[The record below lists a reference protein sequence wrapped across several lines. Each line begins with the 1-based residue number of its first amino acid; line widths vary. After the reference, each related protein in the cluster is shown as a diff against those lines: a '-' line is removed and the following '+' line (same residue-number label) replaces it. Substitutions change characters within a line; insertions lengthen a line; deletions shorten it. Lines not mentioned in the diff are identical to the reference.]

1 MIRPGVLLL
10 LLATLTLASPAGAQ
24 VFYEAPVTPNAEAQ
38 PQATAPATETPA
50 SNTPA
55 DPIADLLDALPPD
68 QSTDSAE
75 AEPEVTQRQEQEAL
89 TAAPFTPGAQPAAP
103 VLLPQTPQAI
113 PPSAPTPAITA
124 TPRRPTPTRPMLD
137 RPVMIDE
144 ADRSPD
150 GPPTPLDLGYEAR
163 IRGSASSAQ
172 GLLGPLDGGWT
183 VRGPDGAAVYGL
195 QLVDRGTGGALEGAW
210 RAMGGSGR
218 VGLIESLDRQGSIL
232 TVRINRGYGRPV
244 TVLVLSASG
253 DGSWVGDL
261 SDEAGTRAVTMRRN

>member
-1 MIRPGVLLL
+1 LIRPGVLLL
-10 LLATLTLASPAGAQ
+10 LLATLTLATPAGAQ
-24 VFYEAPVTPNAEAQ
+24 VFYEAPVTPNAEPQ
-38 PQATAPATETPA
+38 PQATAPAADAPY
-50 SNTPA
+50 
-55 DPIADLLDALPPD
+55 DPIADLLDAMPPD

-89 TAAPFTPGAQPAAP
+89 LAAPFTPGAQPAAP
-103 VLLPQTPQAI
+103 VLLPQTPQVI
-113 PPSAPTPAITA
+113 PPSPPVPAITA
-124 TPRRPTPTRPMLD
+124 TPRRPAPTRPTLD

-183 VRGPDGAAVYGL
+183 VRGPDGAPLYGL
-195 QLVDRGTGGALEGAW
+195 QLVDRGSGGALEGAW

-218 VGLIESLDRQGSIL
+218 VGLIESLERQGTIL
-232 TVRINRGYGRPV
+232 TVRINRGHGRPV
-244 TVLVLSASG
+244 TVLTLSAG
-253 DGSWVGDL
+253 ADGGWVGDL
-261 SDEAGTRAVTMRRN
+261 SDEAGTRAVTMKRN

>member
-24 VFYEAPVTPNAEAQ
+24 VFYEAPVTPNAEA
-38 PQATAPATETPA
+38 PETA
-50 SNTPA
+50 S

-75 AEPEVTQRQEQEAL
+75 AEPEVTQREEQEAL
-89 TAAPFTPGAQPAAP
+89 LAAPFTPGAHPTAP

-113 PPSAPTPAITA
+113 PPSPPPVVTA
-124 TPRRPTPTRPMLD
+124 TPRRPAPPHPTLD

-144 ADRSPD
+144 TDRSPE
-150 GPPTPLDLGYEAR
+150 GPPSPLDLGYEAR

-183 VRGPDGAAVYGL
+183 VRGADGAALYGL
-195 QLVDRGTGGALEGAW
+195 QLVDRGGGGGLEGAW

-218 VGLIESLDRQGSIL
+218 VGLIESLDRQGSLL
-232 TVRINRGYGRPV
+232 TIRINRGSGRPL
-244 TVLVLSASG
+244 TVLVLTAG
-253 DGSWVGDL
+253 ADGSWAGDI

>member
-1 MIRPGVLLL
+1 MIRSGVLLL

-24 VFYEAPVTPNAEAQ
+24 VFYEAPVTPNVEPQ
-38 PQATAPATETPA
+38 PEATAPAADTPVPD
-50 SNTPA
+50 TPY
-55 DPIADLLDALPPD
+55 DPIADLLSSLPPD

-75 AEPEVTQRQEQEAL
+75 AEPEVTQRDEQEAL
-89 TAAPFTPGAQPAAP
+89 QAAPFTPGAQPTAP

-113 PPSAPTPAITA
+113 PPAEPAPAITA
-124 TPRRPTPTRPMLD
+124 TPRRPAPARPTLE

-144 ADRSPD
+144 AGRSPD

-172 GLLGPLDGGWT
+172 GLQGPLDGGWT
-183 VRGPDGAAVYGL
+183 VRGPDGAALYGF
-195 QLVDRGTGGALEGAW
+195 QLVDRSGGGGLEGAW

-218 VGLIESLDRQGSIL
+218 VGLIDSLERTGSML

-244 TVLVLSASG
+244 TVLTLSAG
-253 DGSWVGDL
+253 ADGGWVGDL
-261 SDEAGTRAVTMRRN
+261 SDETGTRAVTMRRN